1 MTAHKPSPSDPV
13 RDALEPLK
21 EDERSE
27 LTATW
32 ATVRD
37 DSMWPGIDADRRDR
51 VGAFLSAHVR
61 AGPRESQ
68 EGRIQARPLL
78 RLVRR
83 RWAVL
88 SAATAA
94 VVVMIAIGLA
104 LQYGCTVRDYNSGDG
119 TASYSWEC
127 EDGSNQWIYFYETG
141 PEC

>member
-13 RDALEPLK
+13 RDALEPLE

-27 LTATW
+27 LAATW
-32 ATVRD
+32 ETVRN
-37 DSMWPGIDADRRDR
+37 DSSWPGIDADRRDR
-51 VGAFLSAHVR
+51 TGAFLSAHVR
-61 AGPRESQ
+61 ARSRASQ
-68 EGRIQARPLL
+68 KGRIQARPLL

-104 LQYGCTVRDYNSGDG
+104 LRDGCEVVGRNNSDSTADFVTYCERVGVVSVV
-119 TASYSWEC
+119 TASAGDY
-127 EDGSNQWIYFYETG
+127 
-141 PEC
+141 